1 MVLEGVMH
9 NSLGFRAFGHF
20 RDAALRS
27 ARGSALGLIVLAG
40 VTLSMGACSKPA
52 GCHDSHTRTEGHG
65 SESAHRIIMHVY
77 QGRANASDGEAV
89 AFTWTTGSET
99 GLATFQSG
107 VLRRQIRFGEA
118 LVGANIDLPEGA
130 SAAIDI
136 RVFSDRA
143 GFASPWLRLAAWG
156 EGVPPSHAAA
166 TREFADA
173 ASGLSGRVNVD
184 CFESSCRFDA
194 IEYRVTATTPESRVR
209 RVSVVLTDT
218 LGWVWREP
226 AWRPMHPVTLDV
238 PFRSQ
243 KTPKPELAGRLCS
256 PTSVAMVLAY
266 QGMDVPVIDVARR
279 TYDAME
285 DLYGNW
291 PHNVQAAHTLGRPA
305 SLARFD
311 RWSEVERVLAAGQ
324 PIIASI
330 RAGPGE
336 LRGAPY
342 AKTDGHLIVLRGLN
356 ERGDVLVNDPSVS
369 TAALGQLVYR
379 REDLTIV
386 WMHRTHG
393 TAYLVMAHE

>member
-1 MVLEGVMH
+1 MVLETVMQ
-9 NSLGFRAFGHF
+9 NSLGFRASGRF
-20 RDAALRS
+20 RSAALRW
-27 ARGSALGLIVLAG
+27 ARRSALGLIVLAG
-40 VTLSMGACSKPA
+40 VAVAMGACSGPR
-52 GCHDSHTRTEGHG
+52 GRHDSRTGAEEQG
-65 SESAHRIIMHVY
+65 SESSHRIIMHVNRE
-77 QGRANASDGEAV
+77 QAKPSDGETV
-89 AFTWTTGSET
+89 AFSWTTGSQT
-99 GLATFQSG
+99 GLPTFQSG
-107 VLRRQIRFGEA
+107 ALRRQIRFGEA

-136 RVFSDRA
+136 RVFSDPA

-156 EGVPPSHAAA
+156 EGVPPSHTAA

-184 CFESSCRFDA
+184 FFQSSCHFDA
-194 IEYRVTATTPESRVR
+194 IEYRVTTTTPEARVS

-218 LGWVWREP
+218 LASVWHDS
-226 AWRPMHPVTLDV
+226 AWRPMRPITLDV

-243 KTPKPELAGRLCS
+243 KTPQPELAGRLCS

-266 QGMDVPVIDVARR
+266 RGVDIPVIDVARQ
-279 TYDAME
+279 TYEPIE

-330 RAGPGE
+330 RSGPGE

-342 AKTDGHLIVLRGLN
+342 PETDGHLIVLRGLN

-386 WMHRTHG
+386 WMQRTHG
-393 TAYLVMAHE
+393 TAYLVMDHE